1 MAGTW
6 ILIAVLREVTGLFFF
21 LSLCC
26 ALYFKRSSLLDGVE
40 LGQEKKQGDQLRL
53 VVGDGGLAWASM
65 VEVET
70 GGQIQDLMWNGG
82 KADETE

>member
-1 MAGTW
+1 M
-6 ILIAVLREVTGLFFF
+6 
-21 LSLCC
+21 
-26 ALYFKRSSLLDGVE
+26 
-40 LGQEKKQGDQLRL
+40 GQEKKQGDQLRL

-82 KADETE
+82 KADETEWWLRYGEGSG